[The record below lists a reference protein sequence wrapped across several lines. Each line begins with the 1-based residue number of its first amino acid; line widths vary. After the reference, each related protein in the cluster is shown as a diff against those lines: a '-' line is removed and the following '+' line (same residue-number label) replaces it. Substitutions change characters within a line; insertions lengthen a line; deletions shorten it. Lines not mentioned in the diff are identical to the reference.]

1 MPTMNSNVPS
11 EPDSAVALFDRAESS
26 FAANLYKNALKD
38 YEHYLD
44 LYPNGSKADLA
55 LMRAAAI
62 YAEQENHDAERM
74 AYQRLIVE
82 YPESQIATDAM
93 VEILIELH
101 KEGKFKKVIVLAA
114 EIIEKTDSKSNLFH
128 TYDILGDT
136 YMSLDSPQEAIF
148 FYYFAYQN
156 ARTPGE
162 KNILRKLKTVV
173 NQFSTEETVSLIMRL
188 DEAFLSSYLLY
199 HLGVSRYEKQNYN
212 EALKVF
218 SDFIENFPDHEQA
231 EEARYLIEE
240 INQRFAFKRWRIGCL
255 LPLSGKF
262 EKFGKRALKGVR
274 FALDQF
280 NAEHGQPAFEMIVKD
295 TESLPETA
303 IRSTQQLAEDH
314 VSIIIGPMI
323 TGEYA
328 AQEAQIN
335 GIPIITLTQ
344 QSNIPELGDYV
355 FRIFLTPQM
364 QIEAIV
370 PYVIDQLG
378 LGRFAILYPEDK
390 YGKTFMKL
398 FRETVLDY
406 GATVSA
412 IESYE
417 PDQTDFA
424 RQIKKLSRTFND
436 NQDKVVNNSQQI
448 SFRGK
453 NRHIKSEVIVDF
465 DAIFIPDVPE
475 QIALIAPQLAFY
487 DIDDV
492 LLLGTNLWHSDKLIK
507 AAGKYI
513 QEAIMAEVFYAE
525 GSNENVQ
532 QFIMSFKQAFGQRP
546 GFIEALAY
554 DAAMIALQAASSSRV
569 ESRKDLKNEL
579 RNLYNFEGVTGLTSF
594 QENGDAFK
602 KLYLLQVV
610 DNKFVELK
618 QNKREYKKSL
628 NFVHSF

>member
-1 MPTMNSNVPS
+1 
-11 EPDSAVALFDRAESS
+11 
-26 FAANLYKNALKD
+26 
-38 YEHYLD
+38 
-44 LYPNGSKADLA
+44 
-55 LMRAAAI
+55 
-62 YAEQENHDAERM
+62 
-74 AYQRLIVE
+74 
-82 YPESQIATDAM
+82 
-93 VEILIELH
+93 
-101 KEGKFKKVIVLAA
+101 
-114 EIIEKTDSKSNLFH
+114 
-128 TYDILGDT
+128 
-136 YMSLDSPQEAIF
+136 
-148 FYYFAYQN
+148 
-156 ARTPGE
+156 
-162 KNILRKLKTVV
+162 
-173 NQFSTEETVSLIMRL
+173 
-188 DEAFLSSYLLY
+188 
-199 HLGVSRYEKQNYN
+199 
-212 EALKVF
+212 
-218 SDFIENFPDHEQA
+218 
-231 EEARYLIEE
+231 
-240 INQRFAFKRWRIGCL
+240 
-255 LPLSGKF
+255 
-262 EKFGKRALKGVR
+262 
-274 FALDQF
+274 
-280 NAEHGQPAFEMIVKD
+280 
-295 TESLPETA
+295 
-303 IRSTQQLAEDH
+303 
-314 VSIIIGPMI
+314 
-323 TGEYA
+323 
-328 AQEAQIN
+328 
-335 GIPIITLTQ
+335 
-344 QSNIPELGDYV
+344 
-355 FRIFLTPQM
+355 
-364 QIEAIV
+364 
-370 PYVIDQLG
+370 
-378 LGRFAILYPEDK
+378 
-390 YGKTFMKL
+390 
-398 FRETVLDY
+398 LDY

-424 RQIKKLSRTFND
+424 RQIKKLSRTFNG
-436 NQDKVVNNSQQI
+436 NQDKVDNNGQQI

-618 QNKREYKKSL
+618 HN
-628 NFVHSF
+628 